1 MKVRITKFM
10 EKIFDPSYKDY
21 KKSRKWLIGLLESE
35 IVEIEFTKKD
45 GTDRVMKCTLQED
58 YLPEYG
64 VIEIDKDRWK
74 KDALAVFDIEN
85 DGWRSFRWDSVKQI
99 SFSIGEGKNA

>member
-1 MKVRITKFM
+1 M

-35 IVEIEFTKKD
+35 IVEITFLKKD
-45 GTDRVMKCTLQED
+45 GTERVMKCTLQED
-58 YLPEYG
+58 YLPETVG
-64 VIEIDKDRWK
+64 SDKEK
-74 KDALAVFDIEN
+74 SKDALAVFDVEN